1 MMKWIKLAAV
11 CAATLVAGGVALAQ
25 EQRQQYSFESFP
37 ANETF
42 TGRLAAP
49 DFTTLPEIRPF
60 AGHIQAG
67 LGRGI
72 NFAGSFTMVS
82 WPCRSQCVSLLA
94 VDRRNGR
101 LYTAPEAFNGL
112 QFRRD
117 SRLLIINPPED
128 IPANLRANPPAEMRT
143 EYWELQEGSG
153 FRRVDDPARW
163 APPGPAVVFFPTGW
177 GSGIF
182 GEQLGTTE
190 PPPPGPPPRPR
201 NARQQQRGTQ

>member
-1 MMKWIKLAAV
+1 MRIAIAVLAAIV
-11 CAATLVAGGVALAQ
+11 AHSAAAVAQ
-25 EQRQQYSFESFP
+25 EQPQQFRFESFP
-37 ANETF
+37 ATETF

-49 DFTTLPEIRPF
+49 DFSTLPEIRPF
-60 AGHIQAG
+60 AGNIQAG

-72 NFAGSFTMVS
+72 NFAGSYTMVS
-82 WPCRSQCVSLLA
+82 WPCRSLCVSLLA

-128 IPANLRANPPAEMRT
+128 IPANLRDNPPAEMRT
-143 EYWELQEGSG
+143 EYWELQEGTG

-163 APPGPAVVFFPTGW
+163 ARPGPGVVFFPTGW
-177 GSGIF
+177 GSGRF

-201 NARQQQRGTQ
+201 RIPGQQQRATQ